1 MSSNAL
7 TILQPGVLTTVQDLG
22 RGGYGNMGV
31 SSSGAFDLESATA
44 ANRMVVN
51 DESAAVLEC
60 MAGGLEF
67 QLAEGSIVAFAGAQG
82 PVAIEHKGK
91 KFKTAMNSRIVVG
104 AGAIVRIGTF
114 DTGLRG
120 YVAVR
125 GGIDVEPVLGS
136 RSTDTLGKLGPDIVR
151 AGQVLSVGNP
161 KVTAGSSIAI
171 YPAPHWSSE
180 HAKLDVIPGP
190 RADWFADDS
199 VHAFF
204 NQSWVVTQETN
215 RVGMRLEGEPLT
227 RSVTAELPSE
237 GMVPGAIQVPTS
249 GQPIIFGPDH
259 PATGGYP
266 VIGVLTR
273 RALSRVGQLA
283 PGAKVT
289 FRRARMR

>member
-1 MSSNAL
+1 MSNNAL
-7 TILQPGVLTTVQDLG
+7 KILQPGVLTTVQDLG

-67 QLAEGSIVAFAGAQG
+67 QLAEGGIVAFAGAHG
-82 PVAIEHKGK
+82 PVIIENNGK
-91 KFKTAMNSRIVVG
+91 KFKTAMNSRIVVS

-114 DTGLRG
+114 DAGLRG

-136 RSTDTLGKLGPDIVR
+136 RSTDTLGKLGPEIVR
-151 AGQVLSVGNP
+151 AGQVLTVGDP
-161 KVTAGSSIAI
+161 EYAAGSSVAI
-171 YPAPHWSSE
+171 YPAPNWSTE
-180 HAKLDVIPGP
+180 QAKLEVVPGP

-199 VHAFF
+199 VQSFF
-204 NQSWVVTQETN
+204 NQTWVVTQETN
-215 RVGMRLEGEPLT
+215 RVGMRLEGEPLK
-227 RSVTAELPSE
+227 RSMTVELPSE

-273 RALSRVGQLA
+273 RALSRAGQLA

-289 FRRARMR
+289 FRRVRVR